1 MAENEDGQ
9 EQSEEPTEKRKRES
23 KEKGQVPRSR
33 DLTTMLLLLGSAA
46 LLWIFGGFMLR
57 GMEEMFNWSFQL
69 DRSTLLDD
77 KSPYIYL
84 IKAIQQGLMIL
95 APIAV
100 PLFFIAIISPAL
112 LGGWTFSAEAMKP
125 KPEKMNPYK
134 GIKRMLG
141 VKSLVELLKS
151 IGKVLIIGFVSF
163 FVFLGYQDDIFSL
176 ATEPLRIAIA
186 HAGSM
191 FFWTFFYISS
201 ALGIIVLIDVP
212 FQLWQHNKEQKMTKQ
227 EIKDEYKETEGKPE
241 VKGRIRQMQRQMAQ
255 GRMMDNVPE
264 ADVVV
269 TNPTHFSVALKYDQL
284 NMNAPIV
291 VAKGADIIAAR
302 IRELAQENE
311 IPIFEAPP
319 LARALYHTT
328 EINDEVPA
336 GLFVAVAQVLA
347 YIFQLRGKTRY
358 EQQDMNVPTIDIPDE
373 FEKYTKQPDDAE

>member
-9 EQSEEPTEKRKRES
+9 ERSEEPTEKRKRES

-46 LLWIFGGFMLR
+46 LLWIFGDFMLE
-57 GMEEMFNWSFQL
+57 GFEELFNWSFKL
-69 DRSTLLDD
+69 DRITLLDE
-77 KSPYIYL
+77 KAPYIYL
-84 IKAIQQGLMIL
+84 QKALKQGLMIL
-95 APIAV
+95 SPVAI
-100 PLFFIAIISPAL
+100 PLFFIALVSPGL
-112 LGGWTFSAEAMKP
+112 LGGWTFSGEAMTP
-125 KPEKMNPYK
+125 KPEKLSPLK
-134 GIKRMLG
+134 GIKRMFG

-151 IGKVLIIGFVSF
+151 IAKVLVVGAVSF
-163 FVFLGYQDDIFSL
+163 FVFWIYKDDFFILS
-176 ATEPLRIAIA
+176 TEPLRVAIV

-191 FFWTFFYISS
+191 FFWAFFYISS
-201 ALGIIVLIDVP
+201 ALGIIAAIDVP
-212 FQLWQHNKEQKMTKQ
+212 FQLWQHNKEIKMTKQ

-241 VKGRIRQMQRQMAQ
+241 VKGRIRQLQRQMAQ
-255 GRMMDNVPE
+255 ARMMENVPE

-284 NMNAPIV
+284 KMAAPIV
-291 VAKGADIIAAR
+291 VAKGTDLIAAR

-347 YIFQLRGKTRY
+347 YIFQLRGKNRY
-358 EQQDMNVPTIDIPDE
+358 EQQSMAVPTIEIPEE
-373 FEKYTKQPDDAE
+373 FEQYTKQPEDAE

>member
-9 EQSEEPTEKRKRES
+9 EQSEEPTEKRKKES
-23 KEKGQVPRSR
+23 KDKGQVPRSR

-46 LLWIFGGFMLR
+46 LLWIFGDFMLR
-57 GMEEMFNWSFQL
+57 GLEEMFNWSFNL
-69 DRSTLLDD
+69 DRQTLLDE
-77 KSPYIYL
+77 KAPYIYL
-84 IKAIQQGLMIL
+84 IKAGRQGLTIL
-95 APIAV
+95 APIAI
-100 PLFFIAIISPAL
+100 PLFFIAIISPAI

-125 KPEKMNPYK
+125 KPEKMNPFK
-134 GIKRMLG
+134 GIKRMFG

-151 IGKVLIIGFVSF
+151 IGKVLVVGFVSY
-163 FVFLGYQDDIFSL
+163 FVFWIYQDDFFAL
-176 ATEPLRIAIA
+176 ATEPLRVAIV

-191 FFWTFFYISS
+191 FFWAFFYISS
-201 ALGIIVLIDVP
+201 ALGIIAAIDVP
-212 FQLWQHNKEQKMTKQ
+212 FQLWQHKKELKMTKQ

-255 GRMMDNVPE
+255 ARMMDNVPE

-291 VAKGADIIAAR
+291 VAKGTDIIAAR

-311 IPIFEAPP
+311 VPIFEAPP

>member
-134 GIKRMLG
+134 GIKRMFG